1 MKQKIVIVFNP
12 LSKNMRKVI
21 IAFAFIVATNLALY
35 SQTAPLGKDL
45 VKSFSEKMQSYQT
58 IKAEFSFTLE
68 NLQEG
73 ISDTHNGLLNFKG
86 KRYKLDLMGLEV
98 FFDGTTK
105 WQFIPEANEVTI
117 SIPTTLD
124 GGFFDDPTQIFRDYE
139 QDFKSKFMGEKVER
153 GVSYYEVDLY
163 PEDISVSYSLIKLVF
178 KKQNLEPVSIK
189 YQGKDGI
196 NYIIAVKKFWSN
208 TPIMDKEFTFNPAKF
223 KDIEVVDLR

>member
-1 MKQKIVIVFNP
+1 MRRLFLVFAY
-12 LSKNMRKVI
+12 VT
-21 IAFAFIVATNLALY
+21 FACFTPFA
-35 SQTAPLGKDL
+35 QTAPLGKDL

-73 ISDTHNGLLNFKG
+73 FSDTHKGFLNFKG
-86 KRYKLDLMGLEV
+86 KMYKLDLMGLEV
-98 FFDGTTK
+98 YYNGSTK

-117 SIPTTLD
+117 SVPTSLD

-139 QDFKSKFMGEKVER
+139 QDFKSKYMGEKIEK

-163 PEDISVSYSLIKLVF
+163 PEDISVQYSIIKLVF
-178 KKQNLEPVSIK
+178 KKSNLEPVSIK

-196 NYIIAVKKFWSN
+196 NYIIDVKKFWSN
-208 TPIMDKEFTFNPAKF
+208 TPIKDDEFVFNPSKH
-223 KDIEVVDLR
+223 KGIEVVDLR

>member
-1 MKQKIVIVFNP
+1 
-12 LSKNMRKVI
+12 MRKVTI
-21 IAFAFIVATNLALY
+21 AIAFLLATNFALY

-45 VKSFSEKMQSYQT
+45 VKSFSEKMQTYQT

-73 ISDTHNGLLNFKG
+73 ISDTHKGFLNFKG
-86 KRYKLDLMGLEV
+86 KKYKLDLMGLEV

-105 WQFIPEANEVTI
+105 WQYIPEANEVTI

-139 QDFKSKFMGEKVER
+139 QDFKSKYMGEKVER

-163 PEDISVSYSLIKLVF
+163 PEDISVSYSIIKLVF
-178 KKQNLEPVSIK
+178 KKKNLEPVSIK

-196 NYIIAVKKFWSN
+196 NYIIEVKKFWSD
-208 TPIMDKEFTFNPAKF
+208 TPIKDEEFTFNPAKYEG
-223 KDIEVVDLR
+223 IEVVDLR

>member
-1 MKQKIVIVFNP
+1 
-12 LSKNMRKVI
+12 MRQIIISLAFI
-21 IAFAFIVATNLALY
+21 IASNFALF

-73 ISDTHNGLLNFKG
+73 FSDTHKGFLNFKG
-86 KRYKLDLMGLEV
+86 KMYKLDLMGLEV
-98 FFDGTTK
+98 YFDGKTK

-117 SIPTTLD
+117 SIPTSLD

-153 GVSYYEVDLY
+153 GVSYYEVELY
-163 PEDISVSYSLIKLVF
+163 PEDLSAPYSIIKLVF

-196 NYIIAVKKFWSN
+196 NYVIDVKKFWSD
-208 TPIMDKEFTFNPAKF
+208 TPIKDEEFIFNPSKH
-223 KDIEVVDLR
+223 KGIEVVDLR

>member
-1 MKQKIVIVFNP
+1 MRRLLLGLVCIIYTSFNG
-12 LSKNMRKVI
+12 
-21 IAFAFIVATNLALY
+21 F

-73 ISDTHNGLLNFKG
+73 FTDTHKGLLSFKG
-86 KRYKLDLMGLEV
+86 KMYNLDLMGLEV
-98 FFDGTTK
+98 YYNGKTK

-117 SIPTTLD
+117 SIPTSLD

-139 QDFKSKFMGEKVER
+139 QDFKSKYKGEKIEK

-163 PEDISVSYSLIKLVF
+163 PEDISVQYSIIKLVF
-178 KKQNLEPVSIK
+178 KKSNLEPVSIK

-196 NYIIAVKKFWSN
+196 NYIIEVEKFTPN
-208 TPIMDKEFTFNPAKF
+208 TPISDNEFTFDPAKH
-223 KDIEVVDLR
+223 KGIEVVDLR

>member
-1 MKQKIVIVFNP
+1 
-12 LSKNMRKVI
+12 MRKLFLV
-21 IAFAFIVATNLALY
+21 FAYVMLTGFTLFA
-35 SQTAPLGKDL
+35 QTAPLGKDL

-73 ISDTHNGLLNFKG
+73 FSDTHKGFLNFKG
-86 KRYKLDLMGLEV
+86 KKYKLELMGLEV
-98 FFDGTTK
+98 YFDGSTK

-117 SIPTTLD
+117 SVPTSLE

-139 QDFKSKFMGEKVER
+139 QDFKSKYMGEKIEK

-163 PEDISVSYSLIKLVF
+163 PEDISVQYSIIKLVF
-178 KKQNLEPVSIK
+178 KKSSLEPVSIK

-196 NYIIAVKKFWSN
+196 NYIIDVKKFWSN
-208 TPIMDKEFTFNPAKF
+208 TPIKDDEFVFNPSKH
-223 KDIEVVDLR
+223 KGIEVVDLR